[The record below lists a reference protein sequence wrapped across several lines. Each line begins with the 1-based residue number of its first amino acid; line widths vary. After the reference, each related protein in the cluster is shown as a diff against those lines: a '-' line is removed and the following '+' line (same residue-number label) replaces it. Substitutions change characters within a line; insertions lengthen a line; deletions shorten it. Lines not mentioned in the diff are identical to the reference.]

1 MFWLLFALAAIVI
14 LCSRLAPGSDL
25 ARSAADAFDS
35 NVRFFARY
43 GAGDDASGAGD
54 DVDAAGEGP
63 AGLDRASGPGVES
76 LTPPRALAG
85 YLRARPTLGRAAR
98 ETAGPIWKTS
108 VVRKRPTPLMQKK
121 VAVRYG
127 FRCALCNEPL
137 DETWETDHIVPLSE
151 ARTMRD
157 AEMLNSIDNLQPVH
171 RKCHQLKTSNENT
184 RAARGRP
191 R

>member
-1 MFWLLFALAAIVI
+1 MF

-35 NVRFFARY
+35 NVRYFARY
-43 GAGDDASGAGD
+43 GED
-54 DVDAAGEGP
+54 P
-63 AGLDRASGPGVES
+63 AGLDRAPGLDVGS
-76 LTPPRALAG
+76 LTPPRAHAG
-85 YLRARPTLGRAAR
+85 NLRTRPIRRAAR
-98 ETAGPIWKTS
+98 ETAGPTWKTS

-184 RAARGRP
+184 RAARGQP